1 MIRFFLDRPL
11 LVHVITIAVFAIG
24 LLVVSRSQREGFPAV
39 TINSVVITT
48 ILPGAS
54 PEDVE
59 SKITT
64 PIEEAIR
71 EVDGVEEY
79 SSSSQDGLSII
90 SVDLFEDLR
99 PGQVEAAER
108 DLQKAIDAISDF
120 PDELDAPPVL
130 TRFNPAKAAVLEI
143 AVTGPTSE
151 VLATIETLR
160 PRIEQLS
167 GVGKVEEV
175 GIGDPEIE
183 VLLDPIRAR
192 AQQVTLDEVM
202 AALARRNVSSTGG
215 RLTSYPQQ
223 RQVVLSGEYHDAQE
237 IGETILRFRGLA
249 GGALLL
255 RDVAQVRETRE
266 DIGLRVHAN
275 GEPSVNLVVRKRESA
290 DILDTVDSIYALL
303 DGHALPPGVE
313 IHTFNDLSQQTRN
326 RLDVVISN
334 GIGGV
339 ILVLAA
345 LLLFLTARVAFWVAF
360 GLPFALLGAA
370 ALLPAIGISINM
382 VSLAGFVLVIGIVV
396 DDAIIIA
403 ERIAFY
409 LEAGVEPREAALR
422 GAQEMAIPVVGSS
435 LTTILAFTPLFML
448 GGIPGKFSW
457 AIPAIVILT
466 LSVSLF
472 ECFFCLP
479 SHIVGDGKR
488 TRALSRPKA
497 RFLVGLERLYA
508 ATLRRILPLGPL
520 VAAVFLGLF
529 VVTVQFMR
537 TSMPVVLFPQDDAEA
552 FYLKVSGP
560 LGSPIEQT
568 EAAIR
573 AIEQQLPA
581 IVGDDLEGITAR
593 VGHQEIQRPERERGV
608 ADHEGHVSVFLKN
621 DRQHSAQAW
630 LDRVKQELHVP
641 DGITLIYEAKRVGP
655 PMGRPVQIHV
665 SSHDDALRQQVA
677 HELRGYLEGL
687 PGVVDLDTDLRPGMR
702 QIDLRLDHRRMAL
715 EQVGVDTVSRTVKA
729 AFFGIPVT
737 EMLGLDDRVAI
748 RVRFDPTA
756 RADLDLLLSTSVR
769 GEDGRLHS
777 LRELVDPVEIDALA
791 TYHHRNGVRT
801 TTLTSAIDPASG
813 ETASSLAKRVEAE
826 LLPRY
831 QQLDPQLRVEIGG
844 EATKTGE
851 TLGEMPMIL
860 ALALVGIVLIVMLL
874 TGSLTQAL
882 FVISAVP
889 LGLIG
894 VVWAYAAHQVPISL
908 FALLGVTGLS
918 GVVVNDSIV
927 MVTSLDRTGTNEPGQ
942 QSLAELMDE
951 VVRVSTER
959 LRPVLLTTLTTVAGV
974 MPTAYGLGGSDALLS
989 PMSLALGYGL
999 IFATAITLI
1008 LVPTL
1013 YMIRRK
1019 AERRRAVRR
1028 ARRAART

>member
-1 MIRFFLDRPL
+1 VIRFFLDRPL

-24 LLVVSRSQREGFPAV
+24 LLVISRSQREGFPAV

-79 SSSSQDGLSII
+79 SSTSQDGLSIV

-99 PGQVEAAER
+99 PREVEAAER
-108 DLQKAIDAISDF
+108 DLQKAIDAIQDF

-130 TRFNPAKAAVLEI
+130 TRFNPAKSPVLEI
-143 AVTGPTSE
+143 AVTGPTAS
-151 VLATIETLR
+151 VLETIEILR
-160 PRIEQLS
+160 PRIEQLP
-167 GVGKVEEV
+167 GVGKVDEV

-202 AALARRNVSSTGG
+202 AALSRRNVSSTGG

-223 RQVVLSGEYHDAQE
+223 RQVVLSGEFQNAQE
-237 IGETILRFRGLA
+237 IGETILRFRGAA

-266 DIGLRVHAN
+266 DIGLRVHSN

-290 DILDTVDSIYALL
+290 DILDTVDSIYALV
-303 DGHALPPGVE
+303 DSHELPPGVE
-313 IHTFNDLSQQTRN
+313 IHTFNDISQQTRN

-339 ILVLAA
+339 ILVLAT
-345 LLLFLTARVAFWVAF
+345 LLLFLTARIAFWVAF
-360 GLPFALLGAA
+360 GMPFALLGAA

-422 GAQEMAIPVVGSS
+422 GTQEMAIPVIGSS

-457 AIPAIVILT
+457 AIPAIVVLT

-479 SHIVGDGKR
+479 SHIVGDGKK

-497 RFLVGLERLYA
+497 RFLLRLERMYA
-508 ATLRRILPLGPL
+508 VVLRRLLPLGPL
-520 VAAVFLGLF
+520 VVIGFFGLF
-529 VVTVQFMR
+529 IFTVQYMR

-552 FYLKVSGP
+552 FYLKVSTP

-573 AIEQQLPA
+573 AIERQLPA
-581 IVGDDLEGITAR
+581 IVGDDLDGITAR
-593 VGHQEIQRPERERGV
+593 VGHQDVQRPERERGA

-621 DRQHSAQAW
+621 KRQHSAQAW

-641 DGITLIYEAKRVGP
+641 EGVTLIYEAKRVGP
-655 PMGRPVQIHV
+655 PMGRPVQVHV
-665 SSHDDALRQQVA
+665 SSHDDALRQRVA
-677 HELRGYLEGL
+677 HELRGYLAGL
-687 PGVVDLDTDLRPGMR
+687 PGVVDLDSDLRPGVR

-748 RVRFDPTA
+748 RVRFDAAA
-756 RADLDLLLSTSVR
+756 RADLDLLLSTPVR

-813 ETASSLAKRVEAE
+813 ETANSLAKRIDAE

-831 QQLDPQLRVEIGG
+831 QHLDPQLRVEIGG
-844 EATKTGE
+844 EATKTDE
-851 TLGEMPMIL
+851 TLGEMPTIL

-894 VVWAYAAHQVPISL
+894 VVWAYASHQVPISL

-927 MVTSLDRTGTNEPGQ
+927 MVTSLDQTGTNEPGQ
-942 QSLAELMDE
+942 QTLAELMDE

-974 MPTAYGLGGSDALLS
+974 MPTAYGLGGADALLS

-999 IFATAITLI
+999 IFATTITLI
-1008 LVPTL
+1008 LVPAL

-1019 AERRRAVRR
+1019 GERRRAARR
-1028 ARRAART
+1028 ARRAARA

>member
-24 LLVVSRSQREGFPAV
+24 LLVISRSQREGFPAV

-79 SSSSQDGLSII
+79 SSTSQDGFSIV

-99 PGQVEAAER
+99 PREVEAVER
-108 DLQKAIDAISDF
+108 DLQKAIDAIQDF

-130 TRFNPAKAAVLEI
+130 TRFNPAKSPVLEI
-143 AVTGPTSE
+143 AVTGPSAS
-151 VLATIETLR
+151 VLETIESLR
-160 PRIEQLS
+160 PRIEQLP
-167 GVGKVEEV
+167 GVGKVEKV
-175 GIGDPEIE
+175 GIGDPEVE

-202 AALARRNVSSTGG
+202 AALSRRNVSSTGG

-237 IGETILRFRGLA
+237 IGDTILRFRGTA

-255 RDVAQVRETRE
+255 RDVAQIRETRE
-266 DIGLRVHAN
+266 DIGLRVHSN

-290 DILDTVDSIYALL
+290 DILDTVDSIYALV
-303 DGHALPPGVE
+303 DGHELPPGVE
-313 IHTFNDLSQQTRN
+313 IHTFNDISQQTRN

-339 ILVLAA
+339 ILVLAT
-345 LLLFLTARVAFWVAF
+345 LLLFLTARIAFWVAF
-360 GLPFALLGAA
+360 GMPFALLGAA
-370 ALLPAIGISINM
+370 ALLPTIGISINM

-403 ERIAFY
+403 ERVAFY
-409 LEAGVEPREAALR
+409 LEAGIEPREAALR
-422 GAQEMAIPVVGSS
+422 GTQEMAIPVIGSS

-488 TRALSRPKA
+488 TAALGRPKA
-497 RFLVGLERLYA
+497 RFLLRLEQMYA
-508 ATLRRILPLGPL
+508 TTLRRILPFGPL
-520 VAAVFLGLF
+520 IVVGFFGLF
-529 VVTVQFMR
+529 VFTVQFMR
-537 TSMPVVLFPQDDAEA
+537 TSMPIVLFPQDDAEA
-552 FYLKVSGP
+552 FYLKVSAP

-568 EAAIR
+568 EAAVR
-573 AIEQQLPA
+573 VIEQQLPA
-581 IVGDDLEGITAR
+581 IVGDDLDGITAR
-593 VGHQEIQRPERERGV
+593 VGHQDVLRPERDRGV
-608 ADHEGHVSVFLKN
+608 ADHEGHVSVYLKN
-621 DRQHSAQAW
+621 ERQHSAQAW
-630 LDRVKQELHVP
+630 LDRVRQELHVP
-641 DGITLIYEAKRVGP
+641 EDITLIYEAKRVGP
-655 PMGRPVQIHV
+655 PMGRPVQVHV
-665 SSHDDALRQQVA
+665 SSHDDALRQRVA
-677 HELRGYLEGL
+677 HEVRGYLQGL
-687 PGVVDLDTDLRPGMR
+687 PGVVDLDSDLRPGVR

-715 EQVGVDTVSRTVKA
+715 EQVSVETVSRTVKA

-748 RVRFDPTA
+748 RVRFDPAA
-756 RADLDLLLSTSVR
+756 RADLDLLLSTPVR

-813 ETASSLAKRVEAE
+813 ETANSLAKRIEAE

-831 QQLDPQLRVEIGG
+831 QALDPQLRVEIGG
-844 EATKTGE
+844 EATKTDE
-851 TLGEMPMIL
+851 TIGQMPMIL
-860 ALALVGIVLIVMLL
+860 GLALVGIVLIVMLL

-927 MVTSLDRTGTNEPGQ
+927 MVTSLDQTGTNEPGQ
-942 QSLAELMDE
+942 QTLAELMDE

-974 MPTAYGLGGSDALLS
+974 MPTAYGLGGADALLS

-1008 LVPTL
+1008 LVPAL

-1019 AERRRAVRR
+1019 SERRRAARR
-1028 ARRAART
+1028 ARRATPK